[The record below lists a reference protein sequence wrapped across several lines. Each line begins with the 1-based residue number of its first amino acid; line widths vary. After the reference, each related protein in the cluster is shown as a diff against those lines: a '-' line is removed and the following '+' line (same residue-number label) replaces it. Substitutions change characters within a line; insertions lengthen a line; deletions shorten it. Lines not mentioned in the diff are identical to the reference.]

1 MVIVLIF
8 WFISDMDVAV
18 YRSCRPHLVW
28 YRKICNCLPV
38 KQNKYIQMYWP
49 QCSYHNTLYII
60 NSPGASPSDWP
71 NQGPFYREVL
81 HGVPEGVRPAPM
93 SSLLKIPIKSVL
105 LYRYLIFWVT
115 WSRERVQRRNV
126 CNVGVDP
133 DDDRRHKLERGR
145 NLARCRRRLHKYKP

>member
-1 MVIVLIF
+1 MPARFCPNCQPSWSWIYSNYVKIYSAILRHFAEWIHKYKLRYKYPWSLMVIVLIF
-8 WFISDMDVAV
+8 WFMSDMDVAV

-60 NSPGASPSDWP
+60 NSPGASSSDWP

-81 HGVPEGVRPAPM
+81 HGVPEVLHGV
-93 SSLLKIPIKSVL
+93 
-105 LYRYLIFWVT
+105 
-115 WSRERVQRRNV
+115 
-126 CNVGVDP
+126 P
-133 DDDRRHKLERGR
+133 DWETNR
-145 NLARCRRRLHKYKP
+145 